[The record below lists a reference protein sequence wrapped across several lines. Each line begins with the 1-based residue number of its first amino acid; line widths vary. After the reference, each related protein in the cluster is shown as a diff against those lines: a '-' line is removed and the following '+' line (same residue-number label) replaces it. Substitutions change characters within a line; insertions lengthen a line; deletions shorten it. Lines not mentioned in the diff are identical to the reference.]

1 MRRLLASVTALV
13 TVGATGCFGSGIAA
27 ADDTQAG
34 WTPDHG
40 APDNGPPPLGTP
52 GRGYAL
58 GGAHVLGIPYDEYIK
73 RTGADWFPGLDRQ
86 IVDYPAGQVQGH
98 TLERLF
104 PGIGRLDDSF
114 PGVGIDGPSIGESV
128 DEGEGNLET
137 AIRNGGPGTAIGLSE
152 GAMVLNAVQ
161 AEARERSDGAAT
173 GSIELRNVWRPA
185 CEARLR

>member
-1 MRRLLASVTALV
+1 MRRLLASVSALV

-73 RTGADWFPGLDRQ
+73 RTGADRVQ
-86 IVDYPAGQVQGH
+86 SPA
-98 TLERLF
+98 
-104 PGIGRLDDSF
+104 
-114 PGVGIDGPSIGESV
+114 
-128 DEGEGNLET
+128 
-137 AIRNGGPGTAIGLSE
+137 
-152 GAMVLNAVQ
+152 
-161 AEARERSDGAAT
+161 
-173 GSIELRNVWRPA
+173 
-185 CEARLR
+185 